1 MDNSIKEKYLRWKNY
16 PLEDGLNKE
25 LDSLN
30 ESEII
35 DAFFTDLTFGT
46 GGLRGVIGV
55 GNNRMNVYTVK
66 RASLGLARY
75 LLKSSSKP
83 SLAIAYD
90 SRNKSRLFAETA
102 AQVMAYCG
110 IKVFIYKELMP
121 TPSLSYAVRNLSC
134 SAGIVI
140 TASHNPKQYNG
151 YKVYG
156 RDGCQITDL
165 VASLIMKEIENIDLF
180 TPLPVLSFNEYLETL
195 HIQYI
200 SEELIASLYHYE
212 ASLST
217 YKGKKDIKIVYSALN
232 GAGFRS
238 VTSVLKL
245 AEYHHIIPV
254 KEQCY
259 PDGNFPTCSKPNPEL
274 HETLELGIK
283 LAKKEEANILIVTDP
298 DCDRVGTAT
307 RHEGDYVLLNGNEIG
322 VLLFD
327 YLLKVRK
334 IAHPFIIKTI
344 VTSDMAKEMAQ
355 KNHVTLYETL
365 TGFKYIG
372 EQMKRREI
380 EGDLGSFLLGFEES
394 YGYLSAKDIRD
405 KDAINGSLMIA
416 DMCAYYQS
424 QNKDLV
430 ERMKELY
437 EEYGWNKTCLINKE
451 FEGQEGQKIMDS
463 FMASL
468 KEKND
473 FPSLSYKED
482 YASSKRIFSNHE
494 EEIFLPKSQV
504 LKFSFIDGSSV
515 TVRPSGTEPK
525 LKLYFYIKDSKDK
538 LEEKMNFYQQMF
550 LSLFNL

>member
-1 MDNSIKEKYLRWKNY
+1 MDNTIKEKYLRWKNF
-16 PLEDGLNKE
+16 PLQDSLNKE

-55 GNNRMNVYTVK
+55 GDNRMNVYTVK
-66 RASLGLARY
+66 RASIGLAQY
-75 LLKSSSKP
+75 LLKIFNKP
-83 SLAIAYD
+83 SIAIAYD

-102 AQVMAYCG
+102 AQVMAYYG
-110 IKVFIYKELMP
+110 IQVFIYKELMP
-121 TPSLSYAVRNLSC
+121 TPSLSYAVRSLST

-156 RDGCQITDL
+156 SDGCQITDY
-165 VASLIMKEIENIDLF
+165 AANLIMKEIEDVDIF
-180 TPLPVLSFNEYLETL
+180 TPLPILSFDEYLKTSQ
-195 HIQYI
+195 IKYI
-200 SEELIASLYHYE
+200 SEELIDTLYHYE

-217 YKGKKDIKIVYSALN
+217 YQGKKDIKIVYSALN

-245 AEYHHIIPV
+245 AGYDNLFPV

-259 PDGNFPTCSKPNPEL
+259 PDGNFPTCPKPNPEL

-283 LAKKEEANILIVTDP
+283 LAKEKEAEILIVTDP
-298 DCDRVGTAT
+298 DCDRVGTAI

-327 YLLKVRK
+327 YLLKVK
-334 IAHPFIIKTI
+334 SIVHPFIIKTI
-344 VTSDMAKEMAQ
+344 VTSDMTKEMAE

-372 EQMKRREI
+372 EQMGRREAK
-380 EGDLGSFLLGFEES
+380 GDLDCFLLGFEES
-394 YGYLSAKDIRD
+394 YGYLSAKNIRD

-416 DMCAYYQS
+416 DMCAYYKQ
-424 QNKDLV
+424 QNKDIV

-437 EEYGWNKTCLINKE
+437 EEYGWNKTSLINKE
-451 FEGQEGQKIMDS
+451 FGGQKGKKNMDS
-463 FMASL
+463 FMGSL
-468 KEKND
+468 REKND
-473 FPSLSYKED
+473 FPSLKYKED
-482 YASSKRIFSNHE
+482 YATSKRTFANHE
-494 EEIFLPKSQV
+494 EEIFLPKSNV

-525 LKLYFYIKDSKDK
+525 LKLYFYIKNNKDK

-550 LSLFNL
+550 LSLF